1 MFRYDSPRFRYDIAT
16 FRYDSSMFRYDDV
29 SFRYDKPR
37 FRYDAATFRYAGG
50 RMPAAGRVF
59 IAHACAAGRS
69 GGSAIQFVRL
79 RADGRGYAAH
89 ATFQPRG
96 SHPPVSN
103 TERKRQF
110 RERNPGYYARIQAK
124 KRAASKAYV
133 AAMLQKERAMA
144 AMLAK
149 SKQLLLPAPVELFVI
164 PGVNAI
170 PQTLTAAREPAP
182 LSVSHAR
189 D

>member
-1 MFRYDSPRFRYDIAT
+1 MAVD
-16 FRYDSSMFRYDDV
+16 MQH
-29 SFRYDKPR
+29 
-37 FRYDAATFRYAGG
+37 
-50 RMPAAGRVF
+50 MP
-59 IAHACAAGRS
+59 
-69 GGSAIQFVRL
+69 
-79 RADGRGYAAH
+79 
-89 ATFQPRG
+89 TFQPRG

-103 TERKRQF
+103 TERQRQF

-133 AAMLQKERAMA
+133 AAMQERQRAMA

-149 SKQLLLPAPVELFVI
+149 SRQLLLPAPVELFVI